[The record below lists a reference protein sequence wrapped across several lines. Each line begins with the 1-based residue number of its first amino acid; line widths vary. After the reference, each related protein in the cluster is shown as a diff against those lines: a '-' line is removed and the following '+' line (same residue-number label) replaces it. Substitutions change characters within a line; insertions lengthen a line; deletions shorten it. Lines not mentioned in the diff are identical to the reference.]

1 MGQNARL
8 RPLGLGCCVL
18 GVMAVPGCFELRP
31 DRLEISVHEDYA
43 GAITK
48 ELLPPRFN
56 GGFGFPGPAPFF
68 LYALF
73 VFLTFLTQSL
83 QRCRLVL
90 LDFAQF

>member
-56 GGFGFPGPAPFF
+56 GGFGFPGSAFRILDIF
-68 LYALF
+68 DA
-73 VFLTFLTQSL
+73 VFTKVSL
-83 QRCRLVL
+83 R
-90 LDFAQF
+90 FA